1 VSDAGWTFLTAAFL
15 AIFGAGGYLQWR
27 RTSKRMDD
35 KIAPATENAAQA
47 KAKID
52 TLLPI
57 VITLQERLTQYEDA
71 QIELIIQ
78 VNSHNEWDRR
88 VLEVVRRIDPTFPD
102 PPPLEVRRREVE

>member
-1 VSDAGWTFLTAAFL
+1 
-15 AIFGAGGYLQWR
+15 
-27 RTSKRMDD
+27 MDD